1 MARSGSMLS
10 EQLLKSYA
18 SAKELGEPKIV
29 AETHHEENHEGNTE
43 ETPAFRSPTN
53 DPEEVYVENFKNLST
68 DEKRERIAA
77 NVSWKPTIVFNPQ
90 ANKVTFK

>member
-53 DPEEVYVENFKNLST
+53 DP
-68 DEKRERIAA
+68 
-77 NVSWKPTIVFNPQ
+77 
-90 ANKVTFK
+90 